1 MKALAASLWAALST
15 YSKIPCPQVEFNAR
29 NRRFSLCFFP
39 LVGTVVGAALALWLE
54 LCRKLGLGGGF
65 QGALGCLIPL
75 LITGGIHMDG
85 FMDTLDAR
93 AAWQSREKRLAILK
107 DSHTGAFAV
116 MGCAGYL
123 LAHAGIL
130 SQAGPGPVAW
140 TMALGFVLSRALS
153 ALNLLTMPSARP
165 GGMADGFIRSA
176 APRGVKAALGITA
189 GLCAGAMALL
199 GPAGW
204 AALALGGVCW
214 ALFRRMALAS
224 FGGITGDLA
233 GFFLES
239 FELCAALG
247 AVLGQGLEA
256 AL

>member
-1 MKALAASLWAALST
+1 MKALTASLWAALST
-15 YSKIPCPQVEFNAR
+15 YSKIPCPQVEFNAQ
-29 NRRFSLCFFP
+29 NRRFSLAFFP
-39 LVGTVVGAALALWLE
+39 LVGAVVGAVLALWLW
-54 LCRKLGLGGGF
+54 LCQRLGLGGGF

-123 LAHAGIL
+123 VAHAGIL
-130 SQAGPGPVAW
+130 SQAAPGPQAW
-140 TMALGFVLSRALS
+140 VMALSFVLSRALS

-176 APRGVKAALGITA
+176 SPRGVKAALGIVA
-189 GLCAGAMALL
+189 GLCAAALALL
-199 GPAGW
+199 GAAGW
-204 AALALGGVCW
+204 AALALGGACW
-214 ALFRRMALAS
+214 VLFRRMALSS
-224 FGGITGDLA
+224 FGGVTGDLA
-233 GFFLES
+233 GFFLQS
-239 FELCAALG
+239 FELSAALG
-247 AVLGQGLEA
+247 AVLGQALEA